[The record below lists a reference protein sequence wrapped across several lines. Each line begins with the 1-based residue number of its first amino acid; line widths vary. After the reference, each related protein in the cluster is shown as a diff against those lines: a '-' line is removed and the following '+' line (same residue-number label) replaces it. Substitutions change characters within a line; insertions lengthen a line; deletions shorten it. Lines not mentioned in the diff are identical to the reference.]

1 MSNHLT
7 HIETLI
13 SVAQEFLY
21 LAQREEAPDIDLF
34 YQIQVEQKQLL
45 DDLGPIHP
53 NHPQVSMIASRM
65 EYLLTLNEEVTLV
78 IQKLM
83 QGIKLQLAQN
93 QTHRKTLTGYQQ
105 SVLTTSQKGIWRG
118 QG

>member
-13 SVAQEFLY
+13 SIAQEFLY

-45 DDLGPIHP
+45 DDLGPVSPH
-53 NHPQVSMIASRM
+53 HPQVSMIASRM

-105 SVLTTSQKGIWRG
+105 SVLTPSQKGIWRG

>member
-7 HIETLI
+7 HIEILI
-13 SVAQEFLY
+13 SAAQEFLY
-21 LAQREEAPDIDLF
+21 LAQREEAPDIEMF
-34 YQIQVEQKQLL
+34 YQIQVEQKNLL
-45 DDLGPIHP
+45 DELGPVSV
-53 NHPQVSMIASRM
+53 NHPQVSMISSRM
-65 EYLLTLNEEVTLV
+65 EYLVSLNEEVALV

-83 QGIKLQLAQN
+83 QGIKVQLAQN